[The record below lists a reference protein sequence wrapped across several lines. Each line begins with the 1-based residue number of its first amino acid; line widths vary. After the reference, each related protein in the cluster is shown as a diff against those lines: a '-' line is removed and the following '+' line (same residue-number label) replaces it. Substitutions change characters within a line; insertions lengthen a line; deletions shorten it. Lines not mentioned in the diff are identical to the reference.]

1 MENFGQ
7 DIVTVLIGVGL
18 LIVILILGYGVFSVL
33 TRFND
38 TAEIR
43 KGNAAAGMY
52 MGSKLLGLAIIV
64 SMVSYSSTDWVN
76 MLIWSGVGMVLLCVL
91 YVLFDFL
98 LPKLDVCAEIA
109 KGNMAVAQLLRA
121 VIVGVSVVIGTFLL

>member
-1 MENFGQ
+1 
-7 DIVTVLIGVGL
+7 
-18 LIVILILGYGVFSVL
+18 
-33 TRFND
+33 
-38 TAEIR
+38 
-43 KGNAAAGMY
+43 MY